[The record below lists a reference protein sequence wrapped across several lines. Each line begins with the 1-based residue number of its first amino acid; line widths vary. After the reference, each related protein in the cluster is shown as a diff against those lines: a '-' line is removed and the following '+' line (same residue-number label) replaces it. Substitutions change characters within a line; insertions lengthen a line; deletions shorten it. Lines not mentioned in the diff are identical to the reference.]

1 MTNGVIHKNRR
12 FFVLKKS
19 LLQLIES
26 NMELIKRRVP
36 YVSSS
41 FLFVQRENFSSV
53 RRFSRLTCRKSPEWI
68 CILKKNFYFIREV
81 SKNVVL
87 EILWWF
93 YQRFHIDLKKKSHFS
108 SKFFFFQE
116 EKSRGVIA
124 ASAGNHA
131 LAVCYHGQQLGIP
144 VVVVMP
150 RHAPIMKVNNCR
162 SFGAVVIVRGMDL
175 AEVI

>member
-1 MTNGVIHKNRR
+1 M
-12 FFVLKKS
+12 
-19 LLQLIES
+19 S
-26 NMELIKRRVP
+26 NV
-36 YVSSS
+36 
-41 FLFVQRENFSSV
+41 
-53 RRFSRLTCRKSPEWI
+53 
-68 CILKKNFYFIREV
+68 
-81 SKNVVL
+81 
-87 EILWWF
+87 
-93 YQRFHIDLKKKSHFS
+93 
-108 SKFFFFQE
+108 FFFQE